1 MTDMI
6 TETSRDLAAPP
17 SVPRYTTEHLAS
29 LTVGEAW
36 RACDE
41 DKAAMYAVVALVAKR
56 VADEEGFR
64 MPASEG
70 EQAAFLKTAEGQLH
84 GNTGET
90 FDHVIAKVFRM
101 LRNPE
106 PLPADKIAAFNAV
119 RSCKD
124 TRSLC
129 HAPATSMYFGRD
141 GNVSACCYSRWNA
154 FGRYPDNSVSEIWF
168 GQKIADMRS
177 ELQRNTLPAGCEK
190 CADQLNAG
198 NYKGLLASNFDRF
211 VEAPSAGTALSK
223 LTALFQKKKPPA
235 YPIRMEFELSNKCN
249 LECAMCSGA
258 FSSLIRQNREKKAPL
273 PDQYDAAFVEQLKE
287 FIPHLKEAKFLGGE
301 PFLIDIYYDIWE
313 IFIETNP
320 TCEISI
326 TTNGTAFSPK
336 IKRILDRLNA
346 HIIVSLDSLDKAA
359 YEGIRKN
366 ATMERTL
373 ANVENFIEVC
383 RQRGRPVSLAVCP
396 MTSNWQG
403 VPDLLAFANS
413 RQSVIY
419 FNTVHYPEN
428 LSLKYASA
436 DEQRQMLKVLS
447 HRVRDPENDIER
459 GNFAA
464 LQGLIQQIEAW
475 LQERAP
481 ALAFA

>member
-1 MTDMI
+1 
-6 TETSRDLAAPP
+6 
-17 SVPRYTTEHLAS
+17 
-29 LTVGEAW
+29 
-36 RACDE
+36 
-41 DKAAMYAVVALVAKR
+41 
-56 VADEEGFR
+56 
-64 MPASEG
+64 
-70 EQAAFLKTAEGQLH
+70 
-84 GNTGET
+84 
-90 FDHVIAKVFRM
+90 
-101 LRNPE
+101 
-106 PLPADKIAAFNAV
+106 
-119 RSCKD
+119 
-124 TRSLC
+124 
-129 HAPATSMYFGRD
+129 
-141 GNVSACCYSRWNA
+141 
-154 FGRYPDNSVSEIWF
+154 
-168 GQKIADMRS
+168 
-177 ELQRNTLPAGCEK
+177 
-190 CADQLNAG
+190 
-198 NYKGLLASNFDRF
+198 
-211 VEAPSAGTALSK
+211 
-223 LTALFQKKKPPA
+223 
-235 YPIRMEFELSNKCN
+235 MEFELSNKCN